1 MLLCGINCYFVESFL
16 TLGHQLLLCW
26 IICYFVES
34 FLTLWNHFLLCGINC
49 YFVESFLTLWNHLWL
64 CLRFTERETTAQL
77 DIIPSRKKPKHSVI
91 DQSRKSR
98 SSGAMSRSPSKSS
111 SESRSPPPRQ
121 THSSGHRR
129 KGADDRSV
137 SRREKYEPATDV
149 PAKLP
154 PSLEKPKSGRKRQLS
169 PPEPAIESRPEK
181 RHRRDEYVTK
191 SKRTP
196 PPRDD
201 PSREQ
206 VTSQQRH
213 LQGEPISSKS
223 RVAVSPPVEKTRW
236 HQSSRRNK
244 TPTKQVKKS
253 CKHYVE
259 EDDDDE
265 DDSSSDDDDSSSSGS
280 SSSSSS
286 DSSSSSSS
294 DDSADSEEEEVI
306 VSKSRRHAKP
316 RKSYTVT
323 PDSRVV
329 KKKHSTMTKERYS
342 PVDDTR
348 RPKQRPRGGASEHRS
363 KVRRPSPPLLPP
375 LEERQRHWDREH
387 TAPSIDE
394 GRSRGR
400 KHGGR
405 SRRVASPEPV
415 DSISRSRQ
423 KSPGSPYDHPR
434 ERQHGRDDF
443 DRHYPEKSRDR
454 VEKWD
459 PVDRR
464 TDSPIPRSRGDNR
477 DRYARP
483 PEFERR
489 PSPLPS
495 ELPRRPLSPQEFGK
509 MPKSRRSLS
518 PVERMTRYKDDRGR
532 PIRERDRL
540 PREESPPHL
549 PLPHQ
554 PVDRYGKRYRAM
566 YDDRDNFRPP
576 LLATPKDRYRYDPEQ
591 GPLPPPLPPQH
602 PPPEMLDRY
611 GREPYLLPLPPGG
624 RDLGEFPLCSLKR
637 R

>member
-1 MLLCGINCYFVESFL
+1 MDV
-16 TLGHQLLLCW
+16 
-26 IICYFVES
+26 
-34 FLTLWNHFLLCGINC
+34 
-49 YFVESFLTLWNHLWL
+49 
-64 CLRFTERETTAQL
+64 
-77 DIIPSRKKPKHSVI
+77 IPSRKKPKHSAT
-91 DQSRKSR
+91 DQTRKSR
-98 SSGAMSRSPSKSS
+98 SSGALSRSPSKSS
-111 SESRSPPPRQ
+111 SGSRSPPPRQ

-129 KGADDRSV
+129 KGTDDRSA

-154 PSLEKPKSGRKRQLS
+154 PSLEKPKLSRKRQMS
-169 PPEPAIESRPEK
+169 PPEPAVESRPEK
-181 RHRRDEYVTK
+181 RQRRFLETPRDEYVSK

-196 PPRDD
+196 PLRDD
-201 PSREQ
+201 PGREQ

-213 LQGEPISSKS
+213 LQGEPVSSKS
-223 RVAVSPPVEKTRW
+223 RSAVSPPQEKTRW

-244 TPTKQVKKS
+244 TPTKQVKKTR
-253 CKHYVE
+253 KHYVE
-259 EDDDDE
+259 EEEDEE
-265 DDSSSDDDDSSSSGS
+265 DDSSSDDDDDSSSSGS

-306 VSKSRRHAKP
+306 VSKSRRHVKS
-316 RKSYTVT
+316 RKSYAVT

-329 KKKHSTMTKERYS
+329 KKKHSTMTPKERYS
-342 PVDDTR
+342 PVDESR
-348 RPKQRPRGGASEHRS
+348 RSKQRPRGGVSEHRS

-387 TAPSIDE
+387 AAPPVEE

-400 KHGGR
+400 KHGAR
-405 SRRVASPEPV
+405 SRRAPSPDPV
-415 DSISRSRQ
+415 DTIPRSRQ
-423 KSPGSPYDHPR
+423 KSPSSPYDHQR

-443 DRHYPEKSRDR
+443 DRHYPEKTRDR
-454 VEKWD
+454 VDKWD

-489 PSPLPS
+489 PSPPPP

-518 PVERMTRYKDDRGR
+518 PGDRMPRYKDDRGR
-532 PIRERDRL
+532 PIRERERDRDRL

-576 LLATPKDRYRYDPEQ
+576 LLATPKDRYRYDPDQ
-591 GPLPPPLPPQH
+591 GALPPPLPPQH

-637 R
+637 RCQLLSCT